1 MEFSGAT
8 HSITDGQRE
17 RNEKIECLMSP
28 RGDTYSHSPGS
39 TEAKVGPT
47 IRLFETHVLQ
57 PYRFMFEKL
66 AQRAEGN
73 PTGVYSCVFLFSD
86 RSEIRF

>member
-1 MEFSGAT
+1 MEFSGT
-8 HSITDGQRE
+8 IHSIPEESRE

-28 RGDTYSHSPGS
+28 GNDIYSHSLGS
-39 TEAKVGPT
+39 AEINKVEPT

-66 AQRAEGN
+66 AQRAEGRRFI
-73 PTGVYSCVFLFSD
+73 GVDSCFFVV
-86 RSEIRF
+86 